1 MLTKK
6 KKASDVFR
14 LSNDTY
20 QSLATSKLGPC
31 TLLKAIFFSNS
42 RDDEEFMLEMMS
54 VAFKNIMNFNT
65 SCPCTV
71 TWSMATPLKN

>member
-1 MLTKK
+1 M
-6 KKASDVFR
+6 

-31 TLLKAIFFSNS
+31 TRLKAIFFSNS

-65 SCPCTV
+65 SCPCAV

>member
-1 MLTKK
+1 
-6 KKASDVFR
+6 
-14 LSNDTY
+14 
-20 QSLATSKLGPC
+20 
-31 TLLKAIFFSNS
+31 
-42 RDDEEFMLEMMS
+42 MLEMMS